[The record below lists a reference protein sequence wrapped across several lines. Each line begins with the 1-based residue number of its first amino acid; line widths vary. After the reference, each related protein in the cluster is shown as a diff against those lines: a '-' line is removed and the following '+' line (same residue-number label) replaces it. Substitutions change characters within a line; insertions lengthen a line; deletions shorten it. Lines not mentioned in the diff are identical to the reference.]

1 MKKNVNTRKAH
12 ALKLHRETLLHL
24 ENGNLRAAAGLDPA
38 FSVKFCTELGCP
50 TDTCPAASVDA
61 AC

>member
-1 MKKNVNTRKAH
+1 MKKNVNVRKPQV
-12 ALKLHRETLLHL
+12 LKLSRETLRHL
-24 ENGNLRAAAGLDPA
+24 ENGNLKAAAGVDPA

-50 TDTCPAASVDA
+50 TDTCPQDTG

>member
-1 MKKNVNTRKAH
+1 MKKNGNARKVQ
-12 ALKLHRETLLHL
+12 ALKLHRETLHRLDHGDL
-24 ENGNLRAAAGLDPA
+24 KAAAAGQED

-50 TDTCPAASVDA
+50 TDTCPADTA